1 MSPKTWTYSL
11 RVSLLILAPFDLL
24 ASLGMDIYLPVVP
37 QMPAALHTTPSTI
50 QLTLSFYMLVL
61 GCGQLAFG
69 PLSDWLGRR
78 PILLGGALLFDIAS
92 AALAVTQSGPVFV
105 VLRVAQ
111 AAGAAATLVAT
122 FATVRDVF
130 AGRWESTV
138 IYSLLGS
145 MLGFVPALGPT
156 VGASLA
162 YAFGWRGIFAS
173 LAVLGAV
180 ASVQAFLCWPE
191 TRPRAHAVAKMA
203 HFRDILTNAPFLIYT
218 LGYSAALGAFFV
230 YFSISS
236 RVLVGRI
243 GLTPFAFS
251 VVFASV
257 ALVMITTS
265 RFSARLVAR
274 WGERGCLLRGMTLL
288 LIGSVLFSVC
298 QIVAYPSLVGF
309 IAPMWVV
316 AVGISVTCAVTVNGA
331 LSSFSHAAGTATALY
346 ACGESLVV
354 SVAGT
359 AFVVLLPADTAWPLA
374 AFCGVF
380 GLVTIGLARTLRKTP
395 RLTT

>member
-1 MSPKTWTYSL
+1 MPPKTWTYSL

-24 ASLGMDIYLPVVP
+24 ASLGMDVYLPVVP

-78 PILLGGALLFDIAS
+78 PVLLGGALLFDIAS
-92 AALAVTQSGPVFV
+92 AALAATESGSAFV
-105 VLRVAQ
+105 GLRVAQ
-111 AAGAAATLVAT
+111 AAGAAAALVAT

-145 MLGFVPALGPT
+145 MLGFVPALGPAI
-156 VGASLA
+156 GASVA
-162 YAFGWRGIFAS
+162 HVFGWQGIFAL
-173 LAVLGAV
+173 LALLGAL
-180 ASVQAFLCWPE
+180 AGAQAFLCWPE
-191 TRPRAHAVAKMA
+191 TRPTAHAVAKLA
-203 HFRDILTNAPFLIYT
+203 YVREILTNGPFLIYT

-243 GLTPFAFS
+243 GLTPIAFS
-251 VVFASV
+251 VVFATV
-257 ALVMITTS
+257 AVVMITTS

-288 LIGSVLFSVC
+288 LVGSALLSVC
-298 QIVAYPSLVGF
+298 QLVAYPSLAGF
-309 IAPMWVV
+309 IVPMWVV
-316 AVGISVTCAVTVNGA
+316 AVGISVTCAVTANGA
-331 LSSFSHAAGTATALY
+331 LRSFSHAAGTASALY
-346 ACGESLVV
+346 AWVESLVV
-354 SVAGT
+354 GVAGT
-359 AFVVLLPADTAWPLA
+359 AFVVLLPANTAWPLA
-374 AFCGVF
+374 GFCGVF
-380 GLVTIGLARTLRKTP
+380 GLVTIGLARLLVPITH
-395 RLTT
+395 

>member
-1 MSPKTWTYSL
+1 MLSKTWTYSL
-11 RVSLLILAPFDLL
+11 RMSLLILAPFDLL
-24 ASLGMDIYLPVVP
+24 ASLGMDVYLPVVP
-37 QMPAALHTTPSTI
+37 QMPAALHTTPATI

-78 PILLGGALLFDIAS
+78 PVLLGGALLFDIAS
-92 AALAVTQSGPVFV
+92 AALVATESGPVFV
-105 VLRVAQ
+105 GLRVAQ
-111 AAGAAATLVAT
+111 AAGAAAALVAI

-130 AGRWESTV
+130 AGRRESTV

-145 MLGFVPALGPT
+145 MLGFVPALGPA
-156 VGASLA
+156 VGASVA

-173 LAVLGAV
+173 LALLGVL
-180 ASVQAFLCWPE
+180 ASTQAFLCWPE
-191 TRPRAHAVAKMA
+191 TRPPAHAVAKLA
-203 HFRDILTNAPFLIYT
+203 HFRAILTNAPFLIYT
-218 LGYSAALGAFFV
+218 LGSSTALGAFFV

-251 VVFASV
+251 VVFATV

-265 RFSARLVAR
+265 RFSVRLVAW
-274 WGERGCLLRGMTLL
+274 WGERGCLIRGMTLL
-288 LIGSVLFSVC
+288 LIGGALLSVC
-298 QIVAYPSLVGF
+298 QLVAYPSLAGF

-316 AVGISVTCAVTVNGA
+316 AVGISITCAVTANGA
-331 LSSFSHAAGTATALY
+331 LRLFSHAAGTATALY

-354 SVAGT
+354 GIAGT

-380 GLVTIGLARTLRKTP
+380 GLVTISLACTLRNSS
-395 RLTT
+395 